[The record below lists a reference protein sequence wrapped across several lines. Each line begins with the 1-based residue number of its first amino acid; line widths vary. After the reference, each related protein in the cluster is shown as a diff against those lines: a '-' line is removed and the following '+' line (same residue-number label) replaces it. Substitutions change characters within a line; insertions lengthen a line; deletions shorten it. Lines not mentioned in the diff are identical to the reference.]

1 MSSFHGGLDPYALEV
16 KGIDPESVRDFSV
29 SINPSPLPSE
39 IQEIIC
45 HSAIYR
51 YPDSRSRRLV
61 DSISSEYTLESDEIL
76 VVNGTS
82 QAIFL
87 IAGEYLKNGDIT
99 LIAGPAYSEYK
110 DACNVAGARVVEY
123 RALEENAFQ
132 PDIHELAG
140 MIEHLKPKLFWI
152 CSPNNPTGTLLS
164 DSDVRFL
171 SQTCISN
178 NCLMILDE
186 AYRCFTSPEK
196 SLNSFFAGVVHLR
209 SMTKDFCIPGL
220 RLGWLR
226 AEPDV
231 VARLYRRQ
239 PEWSVS
245 APAQDAGTACLA
257 MIEYFQKSWEDT
269 RFITSNLA
277 DGLMQSG
284 YEVFPTNANFS
295 LVKIGDD
302 SAVKQLT
309 EFLWKRL
316 ILVRDCA
323 SFGLNGLVRIGTR
336 SEGDSSYLLTALQDF
351 NSRGY

>member
-16 KGIDPESVRDFSV
+16 KGIDPERVRDFSV
-29 SINPSPLPSE
+29 SINPTPLPSE

-61 DSISSEYTLESDEIL
+61 DAISREYTLKSDEIL

-87 IAGEYLKNGDIT
+87 IAGEYLKNGDVT

-110 DACNVAGARVVEY
+110 DACDVAGARVVEY
-123 RALEENAFQ
+123 RAPEENSFQ
-132 PDIHELAG
+132 PDIRELAG
-140 MIEHLKPKLFWI
+140 LIENLKPKLFWI

-164 DSDVRFL
+164 ESDVRFL
-171 SQTCISN
+171 SQTCIAN

-186 AYRCFTSPEK
+186 AYRCFTNPEN
-196 SLNSFFAGVVHLR
+196 SLKSFFQGIVHLR

-226 AEPDV
+226 ADPDV

-257 MIEYFQKSWEDT
+257 RIDYFQESWDNT
-269 RFITSNLA
+269 RLITSNLA
-277 DGLMQSG
+277 DRLKQSG
-284 YEVFPTNANFS
+284 YGVFPTHANFS

-302 SAVKQLT
+302 STVKHLA

-323 SFGLNGLVRIGTR
+323 SFGLEGMIRIGTR
-336 SEGDSSYLLTALQDF
+336 SDGDSSYLLTAMQDF
-351 NSRGY
+351 DSRRN